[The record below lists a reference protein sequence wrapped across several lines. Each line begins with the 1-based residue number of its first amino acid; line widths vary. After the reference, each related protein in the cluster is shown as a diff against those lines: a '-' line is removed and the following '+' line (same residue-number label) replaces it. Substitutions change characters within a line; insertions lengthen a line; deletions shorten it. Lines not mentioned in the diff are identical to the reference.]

1 MALDHLSL
9 RLRPSHCTAA
19 IARCAVDR
27 QWKRVD
33 LADDQGRIV
42 KWAPERLAAA
52 KGGVEVYRGVGMELR
67 AGDRVRWTRNEPGFG
82 LVNGATA
89 TVERIDRDG
98 VRFRLEDGSAARL
111 ADGDPQ
117 LRHLDRAWAA
127 TVHAFQGRTVD
138 RIIAAMPADN
148 ARLNTQQA
156 FYVAI
161 SRDRDRAELV
171 TDDAR
176 KLADQLE
183 RATGER
189 VVALDGAALQAAH
202 ETAFGVRNHTER
214 GPGHAPEATDRGHEA
229 GHLAPSEDGR
239 GTSPRYES
247 GRDRDGNLP
256 EPGAGRHQGGRD
268 SGRSG
273 HWRGRTHGPASESP
287 AEKSMEPA
295 PKPVELDVGM

>member
-1 MALDHLSL
+1 M
-9 RLRPSHCTAA
+9 
-19 IARCAVDR
+19 
-27 QWKRVD
+27 
-33 LADDQGRIV
+33 
-42 KWAPERLAAA
+42 
-52 KGGVEVYRGVGMELR
+52 YRGVRVELR
-67 AGDRVRWTRNEPGFG
+67 AGDRVRWTRNDPGFG

-89 TVERIDRDG
+89 TVERVDRDG
-98 VRFRLEDGSAARL
+98 VRFRLEDGSATRL

-148 ARLNTQQA
+148 ARLTTQQA

-161 SRDRDRAELV
+161 SRARDRAELV

-183 RATGER
+183 KATGER
-189 VVALDGAALQAAH
+189 VAALDGVASQAAH
-202 ETAFGVRNHTER
+202 EHVFGVGNGMEREPGRAQPAPGATE
-214 GPGHAPEATDRGHEA
+214 RGHEA
-229 GHLAPSEDGR
+229 GHEVPWEYRHGPAPRHE
-239 GTSPRYES
+239 T
-247 GRDRDGNLP
+247 GRDRDRNLP
-256 EPGAGRHQGGRD
+256 EPGTGRREGGRD

-273 HWRGRTHGPASESP
+273 HWRDRSQEPGREAA

-295 PKPVELDVGM
+295 QKSVDLDLGM